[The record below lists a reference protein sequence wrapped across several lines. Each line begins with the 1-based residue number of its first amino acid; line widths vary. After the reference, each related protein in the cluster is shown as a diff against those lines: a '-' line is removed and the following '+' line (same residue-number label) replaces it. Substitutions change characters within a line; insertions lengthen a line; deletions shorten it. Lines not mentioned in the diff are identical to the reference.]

1 MAVNTWQAGPGHAEK
16 MTSSTSYQTLTNGVS
31 AQLATLR
38 SGQPE
43 TMKGFSEL
51 AKASLASGELSAK
64 TKELIALA
72 LGVAAHCDACLGF
85 HAKALARL
93 GATKGEV
100 EEALGVAVYM
110 GGGPSLMYS
119 ANALAAFEEFTR
131 DRVAVA

>member
-1 MAVNTWQAGPGHAEK
+1 
-16 MTSSTSYQTLTNGVS
+16 MTSSTSYQTLTSGVS
-31 AQLATLR
+31 AHLATLR

-51 AKASLASGELSAK
+51 AKASLASGELSPK

-85 HAKALARL
+85 HTKALVRL
-93 GATKGEV
+93 GATRGEV

-119 ANALAAFEEFTR
+119 ANALAAFDEFSQAT
-131 DRVAVA
+131 VAVA